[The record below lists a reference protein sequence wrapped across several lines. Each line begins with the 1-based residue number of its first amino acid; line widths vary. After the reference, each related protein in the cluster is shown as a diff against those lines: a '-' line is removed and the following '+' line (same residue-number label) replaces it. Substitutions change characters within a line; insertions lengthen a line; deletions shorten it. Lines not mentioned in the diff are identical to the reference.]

1 MTTPTQA
8 QARALVEEVRGRHR
22 HRKDYDPEHD
32 HNVECVYCLTQVFPC
47 DASRLATALE
57 ASLAREEGL
66 RLALAGL
73 VDAEW
78 MVTHDWGGDREAV
91 LKVAREALA
100 STGGGE

>member
-1 MTTPTQA
+1 
-8 QARALVEEVRGRHR
+8 LVEEVGKHEKMPDIYRCQSGCG
-22 HRKDYDPEHD
+22 PW
-32 HNVECVYCLTQVFPC
+32 PC